1 MIDLLYRLYNK
12 LVTEL
17 GSESFI
23 DKRVP
28 NELKIP
34 KSLKRPRET
43 HGKINVLP

>member
-1 MIDLLYRLYNK
+1 MIDLLYRLYSK

-17 GSESFI
+17 GNESLI

-43 HGKINVLP
+43 QGKINVLP